1 MSALSSILLYY
12 INPGTCDTYI
22 SGHYII
28 IITTNIT
35 TTTIII
41 IITTTIIITTIITTI
56 AMHSPVAP
64 GSLMGTWLGVYHDEM
79 HRCKYHTLAARQI

>member
-1 MSALSSILLYY
+1 M
-12 INPGTCDTYI
+12 GR
-22 SGHYII
+22 HYII
-28 IITTNIT
+28 SIIT
-35 TTTIII
+35 TTTTTTIT
-41 IITTTIIITTIITTI
+41 ITTTTTTITTIITTI